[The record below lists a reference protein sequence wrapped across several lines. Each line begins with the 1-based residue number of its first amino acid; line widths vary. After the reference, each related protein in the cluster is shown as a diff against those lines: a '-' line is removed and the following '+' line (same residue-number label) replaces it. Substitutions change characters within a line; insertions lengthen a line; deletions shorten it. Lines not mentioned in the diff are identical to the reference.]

1 MDPGSDETGA
11 GDLEVVEVE
20 GLGVAG
26 VEVVSH
32 VDGAAQQD
40 QQQHHAYA
48 HARLVGHMHLLNQS
62 QKSVNAVSSI
72 SSKSD
77 RPLVTSLTWAAGG
90 GASSGPSRT
99 WMRPLEVRMS
109 PLVMKR
115 SLM

>member
-1 MDPGSDETGA
+1 MDPGSDETGSS
-11 GDLEVVEVE
+11 DLEVVEVE

-32 VDGAAQQD
+32 VDGSAQQD

-62 QKSVNAVSSI
+62 QKSMNAVFSVSSW
-72 SSKSD
+72 SD
-77 RPLVTSLTWAAGG
+77 HPLVTSLTWAAGG
-90 GASSGPSRT
+90 GASSGPSRV
-99 WMRPLEVRMS
+99 WMRPLAVRMS
-109 PLVMKR
+109 ASVTKR